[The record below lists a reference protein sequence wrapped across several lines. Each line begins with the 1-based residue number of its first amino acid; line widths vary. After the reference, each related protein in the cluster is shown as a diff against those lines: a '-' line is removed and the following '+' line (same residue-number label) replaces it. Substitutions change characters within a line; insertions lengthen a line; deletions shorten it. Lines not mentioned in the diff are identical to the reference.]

1 MIPHGIIP
9 FGIIYKNTKKLEDY
23 SHAINLKIFS
33 ESLYFLGFHNEV
45 NESNGK
51 TGVSDHHLAIF
62 VGHNIFLTINKGNG
76 QVAPAKT
83 CQSERFFQLYHS
95 KLS

>member
-62 VGHNIFLTINKGNG
+62 VGHNIFLTINKVRWAECSGEDG
-76 QVAPAKT
+76 SKRA
-83 CQSERFFQLYHS
+83 FFP
-95 KLS
+95 LST